1 MAINEANSDPD
12 CRVIVF
18 TGKGRA
24 FCAGADAQGR
34 FDPAT
39 ETPEERTRRHAV
51 AESKK
56 TWNIRRIEEMC
67 FSSDKPIIAAVNGGC
82 VGVGLSLALGADLIF
97 AANEAKVGVIFPQRG
112 LIAEEG
118 MAWQLPNRMGTANAL
133 MMLVTGEV
141 MRAEEWPAGLFQAL
155 FPVRH
160 QPRLPLLVRCGVSA
174 PLAQQLTPTFV
185 VQAEELM
192 AGTLEWAT
200 ALSVNS
206 SPTAVS
212 VIKQQIYTQPTMTW
226 KDNQRIN
233 DIIQS
238 ASTDPTPGANP
249 DHEEG
254 FDAFLSKREPNFEPL
269 NKELQ
274 FYKNA
279 REQLGSLLPTRL

>member
-160 QPRLPLLVRCGVSA
+160 QPRLPFACARCGVSA
-174 PLAQQLTPTFV
+174 PLAQLTPTF
-185 VQAEELM
+185 L
-192 AGTLEWAT
+192 WCRRR
-200 ALSVNS
+200 S
-206 SPTAVS
+206 
-212 VIKQQIYTQPTMTW
+212 
-226 KDNQRIN
+226 
-233 DIIQS
+233 
-238 ASTDPTPGANP
+238 
-249 DHEEG
+249 
-254 FDAFLSKREPNFEPL
+254 
-269 NKELQ
+269 
-274 FYKNA
+274 
-279 REQLGSLLPTRL
+279 